1 MKNRRQ
7 EMKTPVF
14 DALKNLM
21 DENSVSFHMP
31 GHKNR
36 NTLIEWGKYI
46 PYIDTTETEGMDYL
60 LEPRGII
67 QESQELAAKVFGSKA
82 TYYAVNGSTGSV
94 YIAMATIT
102 KPGDKVLI
110 QRNCH
115 KSVYNGLILNRLN
128 PVYVYP
134 NYNEKY
140 NVLTG
145 LYPEDIDKAL
155 SEDKEIKAVVI
166 TYPNYYGVCSDLK
179 RIAEIVH
186 KHNRILM
193 VDEAHGPHMT
203 FSDKLPMPALQAG
216 ADIVIHST
224 HKTLPSFTQTS
235 MIHVGSDRI
244 DLNKLRDRYQ
254 LYTTTSPS
262 YLFTASNEIATAY
275 MDGEGR
281 KRLTWSLAKIDEVIK
296 RLNAIDRVNVFTGDP
311 EDPTIYDKD
320 NTKIL
325 ISIDGIK
332 GTKIKSILRT
342 KYNIRLEMSDYYHAL
357 ILTSVMNEDL
367 DYEKLLS
374 AIEDLAKTSPYEE
387 INKVSIKMPNPKIV
401 IKPAD
406 AYYGKKVQLEL
417 KNAIG
422 KVSATPIIPY
432 PPGIPLIV
440 PGEEITKEIYEHIM
454 FLLENGMEIVGLMG
468 YNKDHTVVIE

>member
-1 MKNRRQ
+1 
-7 EMKTPVF
+7 MKTPVF

-21 DENSVSFHMP
+21 EEHSVSFHMP
-31 GHKNR
+31 GHKGK
-36 NTLIEWGKYI
+36 NTLIQWGEYI
-46 PYIDTTETEGMDYL
+46 PYIDTTETEGLDNL

-67 QESQELAAKVFGSKA
+67 QESQELAAKVFGAKA
-82 TYYAVNGSTGSV
+82 TYYAVNGSTGSI
-94 YIAMATIT
+94 YIALATIT

-115 KSVYNGLILNRLN
+115 KAVYNALILNRLN
-128 PVYVYP
+128 PVYLYP

-145 LYPEDIDKAL
+145 LYPEDIDEAL
-155 SEDKEIKAVVI
+155 TNDKEIKAVVM

-179 RIAEIVH
+179 RIADIIH
-186 KHNRILM
+186 KHKRLLM
-193 VDEAHGPHMT
+193 VDEAHGPHMS
-203 FSDKLPMPALQAG
+203 FSDKLPMSALEAG

-262 YLFTASNEIATAY
+262 YLFTTSNELATAY

-281 KRLTWSLAKIDEVIK
+281 ERLDWSIGKINEVID
-296 RLNAIDRVNVFTGDP
+296 RLQAIDRVNIFIGDP
-311 EDPTIYDKD
+311 SDETIFAKD

-325 ISIDGIK
+325 LSIDGIK
-332 GTKIKSILRT
+332 GSVVKRRLR
-342 KYNIRLEMSDYYHAL
+342 KEYNIRLEMSDYYYAL
-357 ILTSVMNEDL
+357 ILTSLMNDEE
-367 DYEKLLS
+367 DYEKLIE
-374 AIEDLAKTSPYEE
+374 AIEDLVKNSPYEE
-387 INKVSIKMPNPKIV
+387 LNKVSINMPTPKIV
-401 IKPAD
+401 LNPAG
-406 AYYGKKVQLEL
+406 AYYSKKTQVEL
-417 KNAIG
+417 KDAIG
-422 KVSATPIIPY
+422 KVAAGPIIPY

-440 PGEEITKEIYEHIM
+440 PGEEITKEIYDYIL
-454 FLLENGMEIVGLMG
+454 FLMDSEIEIVGLMG
-468 YNKDHTVVIE
+468 YNKDHIVIVE